1 MTRTR
6 RLEAGDFTYWFL
18 HRELGWSVV
27 LQLVWT
33 FDRPPGR
40 EALSAINKNLASS
53 PLNRLVAVS
62 GLPGVRPRW
71 VRADTHP
78 GLIIDVTP
86 IDSDLVGAW
95 ADAELESAPLDPL
108 TGPPWQLRGVFTEQG
123 GFALSLTALHLVTD
137 GQNMV
142 GAAVDAF
149 TDRTPEP
156 LWSGVSGVGPRRQ
169 LIDEGVDLLSDIGSA
184 IGGVVRAAATGGAS
198 MFGKRGAIDR
208 APRLPMHER
217 APRAHAS
224 WSTVSVDSDVW
235 TKVAAEHGGTSNSL
249 FIAVI
254 SGVLRSSGC
263 APLGVP
269 IKVGIPVSQRTDGDD
284 RANATAGVS
293 VTLTDE
299 PVPGGTL
306 RHIRQQCKAAFTALD
321 AGRRPAMIHL
331 QPLMWLLPAQLI
343 IKTVSS
349 GDGMPDAVASN
360 LGVFTP
366 ELTEVGGVAASGVAF
381 RGIAQGVNAALPYRF
396 GDGVQ
401 SWLLEYG
408 GTTTFSVAAFDEMHI
423 ADSAELGG
431 ILAEELRAW
440 GVPFRLW

>member
-1 MTRTR
+1 MMRTG

-40 EALSAINKNLASS
+40 PALAAINRNLASS

-62 GLPGVRPRW
+62 GIPGARPRW
-71 VRADTHP
+71 VQAHSHP
-78 GLIIDVTP
+78 DLVIDVTP
-86 IDSDLVGAW
+86 IDSGLVKSW
-95 ADAELESAPLDPL
+95 ANSELESVPLDPVA
-108 TGPPWQLRGVFTEQG
+108 GPPWQLRGVSTEQG

-137 GQNMV
+137 GQKMV

-149 TDRTPEP
+149 TDCSPDVVFASAST
-156 LWSGVSGVGPRRQ
+156 VGPRQ
-169 LIDEGVDLLSDIGSA
+169 LVDDGLDLLSDIGSA
-184 IGGVVRAAATGGAS
+184 IGGLVRATAAGGAS
-198 MFGKRGAIDR
+198 MFGKRPTINRGR
-208 APRLPMHER
+208 RLPMHKR
-217 APRAHAS
+217 APRARVS

-235 TKVAAEHGGTSNSL
+235 KKVAAEHGGTPNSL

-254 SGVLRSSGC
+254 AGVLRSSGC
-263 APLGVP
+263 APLGAP

-306 RHIRQQCKAAFTALD
+306 QHIRQQSKAAFTSLG

-331 QPLMWLLPAQLI
+331 QPLMWLLPSSLI
-343 IKTVSS
+343 IKAVSS

-360 LGVFTP
+360 LGEFTP
-366 ELTEVGGVAASGVAF
+366 KLTEVGGVAASAVAF
-381 RGIAQGVNAALPYRF
+381 RGIAQGVDAALPYRF

-401 SWLLEYG
+401 SWLLQYG
-408 GTTTFSVAAFDEMHI
+408 ENTTFSVAAFDEMHI
-423 ADSAELGG
+423 ADSAELGRL
-431 ILAEELRAW
+431 LADELRAW
-440 GVPFRLW
+440 GLPFRLW

>member
-1 MTRTR
+1 MTRAR

-27 LQLVWT
+27 LQLIWT
-33 FDRPPGR
+33 FDRPPGMA
-40 EALSAINKNLASS
+40 ALTAINQNLASS
-53 PLNRLVAVS
+53 ALNRLVAVS

-71 VRADTHP
+71 VRAETHP
-78 GLIIDVTP
+78 DLIIDASP

-95 ADAELESAPLDPL
+95 ADSELESVPLDPVA
-108 TGPPWQLRGVFTEQG
+108 GPPWQLRGVFTEQG
-123 GFALSLTALHLVTD
+123 RFALSLTALHLVTD

-142 GAAVDAF
+142 RATVDAF
-149 TDRTPEP
+149 ADRRPEP
-156 LWSGVSGVGPRRQ
+156 LHGTVFPADPPRQ
-169 LIDEGVDLLSDIGSA
+169 LIGDGVDLLSDIGSA
-184 IGGVVRAAATGGAS
+184 IRGVVRAASAGGAS
-198 MFGKRGAIDR
+198 MFGGRPTINR
-208 APRLPMHER
+208 TPRLPMHER
-217 APRAHAS
+217 APRARAS
-224 WSTVSVDSDVW
+224 WSTVSVDSNVW
-235 TKVAAEHGGTSNSL
+235 TKVAAEYGGTSNSL

-254 SGVLRSSGC
+254 SGVLRSSGS

-269 IKVGIPVSQRTDGDD
+269 IKMGIPVSQRTDGDD

-299 PVPGGTL
+299 PIPGGTL
-306 RHIRQQCKAAFTALD
+306 RHIRQQCKAAFAALG

-331 QPLMWLLPAQLI
+331 QPLMWLLPSSMI
-343 IKTVSS
+343 IKAVSN

-360 LGVFTP
+360 LGIFTP
-366 ELTEVGGVAASGVAF
+366 ALTEVGGVAASGVAF
-381 RGIAQGVNAALPYRF
+381 RGIAQGVDPALPYRF

-408 GTTTFSVAAFDEMHI
+408 GTTTFSVAAFDELHI
-423 ADSAELGG
+423 ADGVELGRL
-431 ILAEELRAW
+431 LADELRAW